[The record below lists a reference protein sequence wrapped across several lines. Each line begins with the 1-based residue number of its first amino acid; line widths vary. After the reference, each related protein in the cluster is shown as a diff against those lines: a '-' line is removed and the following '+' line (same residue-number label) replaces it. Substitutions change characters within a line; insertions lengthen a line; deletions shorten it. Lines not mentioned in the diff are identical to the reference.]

1 MKVRRLG
8 AGDGGI
14 FGKIRLRSLI
24 DAPTSFAAHAADH
37 DGFRDAE
44 WEALLARRT
53 AFAAFD
59 AAEPVGLA
67 SLVPMDLSRMA
78 HRALVTNVFV
88 VAEYR
93 RQGVAAA
100 LLDGLEG
107 HARDLGLV
115 QLELAVNAENLA
127 AIRFYE
133 ARGYTTFGRVPRGF
147 RHADRYFDEML
158 MVLPLGDSPDPA

>member
-1 MKVRRLG
+1 MKVRRLDP
-8 AGDGGI
+8 GDGRI

-24 DAPTSFAAHAADH
+24 DAPTSFAAHASDH
-37 DGFRDAE
+37 RDFNDAE

-53 AFAAFD
+53 AFAAF
-59 AAEPVGLA
+59 AAQDPVGLA

-93 RQGVAAA
+93 RQGVGAA
-100 LLDGLEG
+100 LLDALED
-107 HARDLGLV
+107 HARDLGIV

-147 RHADRYFDEML
+147 RHGDRYFDETL
-158 MVLPLGDSPDPA
+158 MVLALGNIPDPA